1 MHGTDIRIR
10 WYFFGR
16 EILNHHFFKPW
27 SNIISFEQTSR
38 VFLGEVTGACRIG
51 IFGIVPGLS
60 CVKPEVIKGLGAA
73 LYH

>member
-1 MHGTDIRIR
+1 MRETDIRIR
-10 WYFFGR
+10 WYFFLEGN
-16 EILNHHFFKPW
+16 LKPSFFKPW
-27 SNIISFEQTSR
+27 SIINFHGQTSR